1 MCIFLH
7 VCVPV
12 AYGGEEEGSEL
23 PLVVRGTGVVAV
35 VQEEGLYGTP
45 LVPALGEAVHA
56 RALVLGV
63 KVLALELHQP
73 RLCCLGRCA

>member
-1 MCIFLH
+1 MYIFLH

-12 AYGGEEEGSEL
+12 AYGGEEEGPAHL
-23 PLVVRGTGVVAV
+23 LVVSGRGVVALV
-35 VQEEGLYGTP
+35 CEEGLYGS
-45 LVPALGEAVHA
+45 LLDPALGEVVHA